1 MSLENLLKTRQ
12 LQAHEPTRA
21 AVQRLLQAVARNIA
35 DARVEEISAENR
47 FDAAYKA
54 IMQCAMVALWAN
66 GYRTSTS
73 QPGHHQVAIQALN
86 KTIGLEQST
95 VIVLDALRKQRNI
108 SDYEGNP
115 ISDQT
120 VIECI
125 KQAEQLYSRVA
136 AWITSKRPD
145 LAGTGGELMNPTST
159 AGRADPAEFRAILD
173 KVSQRAPLDG
183 DA

>member
-21 AVQRLLQAVARNIA
+21 AVRRLLQAVVRNLA

-66 GYRTSTS
+66 RYRASTS
-73 QPGHHQVAIQALN
+73 QPGHHQLAIQTLS
-86 KTIGLEQST
+86 KTIGLEQDK
-95 VIVLDALRKQRNI
+95 VIVLDALRKQRNV
-108 SDYEGNP
+108 SDYEGDP

-125 KQAEQLYSRVA
+125 KQAEQLYPRVE
-136 AWITSKRPD
+136 AWIARHRPD
-145 LAGTGGELMNPTST
+145 LA
-159 AGRADPAEFRAILD
+159 
-173 KVSQRAPLDG
+173 
-183 DA
+183 